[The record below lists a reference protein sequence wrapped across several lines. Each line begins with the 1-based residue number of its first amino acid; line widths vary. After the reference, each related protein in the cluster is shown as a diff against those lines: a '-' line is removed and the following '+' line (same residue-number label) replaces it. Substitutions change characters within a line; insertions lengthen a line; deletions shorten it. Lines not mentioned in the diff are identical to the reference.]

1 MDYYE
6 ENNRDGFDGYD
17 DGYETFG
24 EYDDSVYAAGDGGAA
39 ELEEPNGTVER
50 CVQGEVYD
58 WLEAVMYALVM
69 IFIIFTF
76 LFRIVGVGRRIDDS
90 DAPGQG
96 LAYDIASRIQSRP
109 WRYSRHYTA
118 ERNE

>member
-39 ELEEPNGTVER
+39 ELEEPNGSGKHR
-50 CVQGEVYD
+50 AAGEVYD
-58 WLEAVMYALVM
+58 WLEAVMYALV
-69 IFIIFTF
+69 
-76 LFRIVGVGRRIDDS
+76 
-90 DAPGQG
+90 
-96 LAYDIASRIQSRP
+96 YDIYNIYIPVQNCWSG
-109 WRYSRHYTA
+109 TA
-118 ERNE
+118 NR